1 MESKNLIMMPSIT
14 NAMKAKEILQ
24 KKGIRAEIVRTP
36 KRKAKSG
43 CGYSL
48 YVPKNFSKAVSIIKA
63 SGIRIMGT
71 ITVTDGDEK

>member
-1 MESKNLIMMPSIT
+1 MDEKNAIMFNSVT
-14 NAMKAKEILQ
+14 HALRAQEILA
-24 KKGIRAEIVRTP
+24 GYSIRSKLV
-36 KRKAKSG
+36 KSSRSRSEKG

-71 ITVTDGDEK
+71 ITVTDGEEK